1 MKLLTFQVR
10 RFWWKS
16 FSKTLPEVEDIDI
29 EDEVGDAVVVFFH
42 GEKSDED
49 PEQTTRVFRKA
60 LKHIKWVANKR
71 ECKTVVLHSFTHLG
85 GETGSPEYAQSFIQ
99 DMSKRLEDT
108 GYVVRST
115 PFGYFCAWNI
125 DVYGESMAKVFKAI

>member
-16 FSKTLPEVEDIDI
+16 FSKTLPDVPDRDV
-29 EDEVGDAVVVFFH
+29 EDEVGESVVVFFH
-42 GEKSDED
+42 AEERDEE
-49 PEQTTRVFRKA
+49 PELEAKVFRKA

-71 ECKTVVLHSFTHLG
+71 ELSTVVLHSFTHLG
-85 GETGSPEYAQSFIQ
+85 GKTASPRYALEFIEK
-99 DMSKRLEDT
+99 MTTRLEGT
-108 GYVVRST
+108 GYKVRST

-125 DVYGESMAKVFKAI
+125 DVFGDSMAKVFKDI